1 MTSEFE
7 KLQSKVAEIDKD
19 KLYKDICK
27 NIKKYR
33 LEEYENFKNKKH
45 KNNINPYSTENIAA
59 LLDYNHNHYKRFES
73 ETDSTKQIP
82 LEKLVKLCIILNKN
96 LDDFINKKAN

>member
-1 MTSEFE
+1 MISEFE
-7 KLQSKVAEIDKD
+7 KLQNKVSEIDK
-19 KLYKDICK
+19 KQLYINICK

-33 LEEYENFKNKKH
+33 LEEYNNFKQDKSANK
-45 KNNINPYSTENIAA
+45 INPYSTENIAA

-82 LEKLVKLCIILNKN
+82 LEKLVKLCKILDKN
-96 LDDFINKKAN
+96 LDDFLK